1 MTILRNKN
9 FLGAVLV
16 AAISVIYLI
25 ESRTLPAGTAAAPD
39 TAYFPQLLG
48 WGALLTCVAIALM
61 AILSKNRDPGKS
73 VNAADYH
80 QGPVIIGLLLLIY
93 PFFLSL
99 SGFIPATLPLVCVC
113 LWIMGYRKIV
123 PTIFVAAIMSVVTY
137 FLFAKALG
145 VHLPVG
151 SLFS

>member
-1 MTILRNKN
+1 M
-9 FLGAVLV
+9 
-16 AAISVIYLI
+16 
-25 ESRTLPAGTAAAPD
+25 SRKRSNS
-39 TAYFPQLLG
+39 
-48 WGALLTCVAIALM
+48 
-61 AILSKNRDPGKS
+61 LSLS
-73 VNAADYH
+73 
-80 QGPVIIGLLLLIY
+80 LFLLI
-93 PFFLSL
+93 FLSL